1 MKVFIQPDVAVC
13 KSAILNKFSTH
24 IFFIANSPVECGT
37 GTILSHILWLSEQPV
52 GHMRPTFFESPFAL
66 TKLKFHMSHSDVV
79 TISFIQTK

>member
-24 IFFIANSPVECGT
+24 IFLLPTALSNVVT